1 MTLETGFTKTRVFI
15 YAECGNLK
23 VLFGGRAFARN
34 ISKEKKPE
42 VLRAYI
48 WLYFFMFSI
57 ENWLGD
63 FSCGGLVVNN
73 LKEKKLL
80 SNQMNNNHFRLILVR
95 K

>member
-48 WLYFFMFSI
+48 
-57 ENWLGD
+57 
-63 FSCGGLVVNN
+63 
-73 LKEKKLL
+73 
-80 SNQMNNNHFRLILVR
+80 
-95 K
+95 